1 MEPDPSEWSG
11 LPPALLALVAAERA
25 AGNRVAAIERGF
37 PAPPVGF
44 CVLLERDVSTRPA
57 DADDG
62 LHYRQWPN
70 WKGYHGYSDEPG
82 HFYVLNPLRLHQG
95 PQGRRQA
102 RPFGGI
108 RLHGQTGFRLS
119 YRRRR
124 RCGRGVPRCG

>member
-44 CVLLERDVSTRPA
+44 CVLLERDVSTRPP

-62 LHYRQWPN
+62 LLYRRWPN
-70 WKGYHGYSDEPG
+70 WKGYHGYSDAPG
-82 HFYVLNPLRLHQG
+82 HFFVLNPPL
-95 PQGRRQA
+95 PPATDPVMAWDEPPPRRPMP
-102 RPFGGI
+102 RP
-108 RLHGQTGFRLS
+108 TTLS
-119 YRRRR
+119 TP
-124 RCGRGVPRCG
+124 CWK